1 LYVCKCMF
9 SSFLY
14 CAPTSW
20 PRAHHIVDV
29 LLLAVWGCEQESFKF
44 ATEQCCWMAQFQLCQ
59 WLLPHTRRRH
69 RKCSSPSFS
78 VGLRTAKPWVNAQSA
93 DQAERDLRLASN
105 RSAMY
110 FCAWLT
116 VALRTS
122 RQSLYSIL
130 TMIGSQFNSFT
141 SGVSHGCLVLCPV
154 RFLLPHWYLATV
166 LSLIDWWGCHYS
178 SQPSR
183 ARGCIYKTCMFHLFL
198 CYSVHSKLLYTGMFS
213 RVKTAVKSSYLS
225 FCSVCADTDHCSL
238 WTFSSMMRH
247 IENSSA

>member
-1 LYVCKCMF
+1 MYVCKCMF

-93 DQAERDLRLASN
+93 DQAERDLRLASTGRQCTSVRGWLLLYEPADKVCT
-105 RSAMY
+105 RSWQ
-110 FCAWLT
+110 WLE
-116 VALRTS
+116 AS
-122 RQSLYSIL
+122 SIL
-130 TMIGSQFNSFT
+130 
-141 SGVSHGCLVLCPV
+141 
-154 RFLLPHWYLATV
+154 LPQGYHMAAWFCVKYDSCCRIDISLQCCHW
-166 LSLIDWWGCHYS
+166 
-178 SQPSR
+178 
-183 ARGCIYKTCMFHLFL
+183 
-198 CYSVHSKLLYTGMFS
+198 
-213 RVKTAVKSSYLS
+213 
-225 FCSVCADTDHCSL
+225 
-238 WTFSSMMRH
+238 
-247 IENSSA
+247 